1 MSKIYT
7 YNQITNKNIGQ
18 IVSSFNKIG
27 FVVIKNGINKKII
40 FNLKNQLDKYVKKNK
55 IKNKLRDLH
64 LFENGEI
71 SSAHNLSDYLNK
83 YQKLENNKSIRF
95 LAKSILGNISK
106 KTFNSSY
113 FAKPKK
119 IGIETKPHQDNA
131 FFCMK
136 PSEVLTF
143 WFPVKFANKINGSLY
158 YYMGSHKSG
167 IFEHEAKGNLGA
179 SMSITNKDLNHVKKK
194 YKKIYINLKVGDFV
208 VHSCN
213 IVHGSKKNFSNFDR
227 KAFNFSIG
235 SKKTK
240 EVKKLKNIY
249 KKKLNYFL
257 KNKKS
262 KLLNTL

>member
-179 SMSITNKDLNHVKKK
+179 SM
-194 YKKIYINLKVGDFV
+194 
-208 VHSCN
+208 
-213 IVHGSKKNFSNFDR
+213 
-227 KAFNFSIG
+227 
-235 SKKTK
+235 
-240 EVKKLKNIY
+240 
-249 KKKLNYFL
+249 
-257 KNKKS
+257 
-262 KLLNTL
+262 

>member
-1 MSKIYT
+1 M
-7 YNQITNKNIGQ
+7 
-18 IVSSFNKIG
+18 
-27 FVVIKNGINKKII
+27 
-40 FNLKNQLDKYVKKNK
+40 
-55 IKNKLRDLH
+55 
-64 LFENGEI
+64 
-71 SSAHNLSDYLNK
+71 
-83 YQKLENNKSIRF
+83 
-95 LAKSILGNISK
+95 
-106 KTFNSSY
+106 
-113 FAKPKK
+113 
-119 IGIETKPHQDNA
+119 
-131 FFCMK
+131 
-136 PSEVLTF
+136 
-143 WFPVKFANKINGSLY
+143 
-158 YYMGSHKSG
+158 
-167 IFEHEAKGNLGA
+167 
-179 SMSITNKDLNHVKKK
+179 KKK